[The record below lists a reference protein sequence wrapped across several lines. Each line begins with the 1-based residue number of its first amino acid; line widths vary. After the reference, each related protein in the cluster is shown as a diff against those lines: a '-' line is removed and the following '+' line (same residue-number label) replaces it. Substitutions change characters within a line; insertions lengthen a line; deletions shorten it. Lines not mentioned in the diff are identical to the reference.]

1 MKLWC
6 ILVCLTG
13 ISVIGFEKSALS
25 EATARSV
32 WLETDRSIASGV
44 IVETGRVVTNHHV
57 VEGAKEVT
65 VDSMSAT
72 VLRTDEAHDLALL
85 AVTTREMGRIRFVR
99 EFSLNEE
106 VLYVGNPGGR
116 KNHLAEGRIT
126 AILPDR
132 LKTSAWGYPGFSG
145 SGLYNKRGELAGV
158 NFEFNFHVG
167 DIEPKGD
174 SIPAQVVRTFLG
186 W

>member
-6 ILVCLTG
+6 IFVCLAG
-13 ISVIGFEKSALS
+13 ISAVGFKHSAVS

-44 IVETGRVVTNHHV
+44 IVETGLVVTNHHV
-57 VEGAKEVT
+57 VAGANDIT
-65 VDSMSAT
+65 VDAQRAT
-72 VLRTDEAHDLALL
+72 VVRTDEAHDLALL
-85 AVTTREMGRIRFVR
+85 AVKTREIARIRFTR
-99 EFSLNEE
+99 EFSVNEE

-116 KNHLAEGRIT
+116 RNHLAEGRIT
-126 AILPDR
+126 GILPDR
-132 LKTSAWGYPGFSG
+132 IKTSAWGYPGFSG
-145 SGLYNKRGELAGV
+145 SGLYNKSGELAGV

-167 DIEPKGD
+167 DIESKGD

>member
-6 ILVCLTG
+6 IFACLAG
-13 ISVIGFEKSALS
+13 ISAVGFEKSAVS

-44 IVETGRVVTNHHV
+44 IVETGLVVTNHHV
-57 VEGAKEVT
+57 IAGAKDVT
-65 VDSMSAT
+65 VDDVMAT
-72 VLRTDEAHDLALL
+72 VVRTDEAHDLALL
-85 AVTTREMGRIRFVR
+85 AVTTREIERIRFGR
-99 EFSLNEE
+99 ELSLNEE

-126 AILPDR
+126 GILPDR

-158 NFEFNFHVG
+158 NFEFNFRVG